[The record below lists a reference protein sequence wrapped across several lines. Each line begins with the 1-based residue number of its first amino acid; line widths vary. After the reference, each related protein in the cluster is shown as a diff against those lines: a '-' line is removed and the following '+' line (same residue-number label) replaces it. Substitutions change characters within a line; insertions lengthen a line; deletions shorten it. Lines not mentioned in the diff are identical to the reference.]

1 MPQQAHG
8 LQYWHGISVASHT
21 GAAPGASKGKRMK
34 RSRIVI
40 FSLVLLFALLTLPA
54 FARADVAPDGWTWD
68 EAAVSG
74 DPAPEGWTWDE
85 AAVSG
90 DPAPEGWTWDEAVA
104 PPVDS

>member
-1 MPQQAHG
+1 
-8 LQYWHGISVASHT
+8 
-21 GAAPGASKGKRMK
+21 MK

-40 FSLVLLFALLTLPA
+40 FSLVLLLVLLTLPA
-54 FARADVAPDGWTWD
+54 FAQADVAPDGWTWD
-68 EAAVSG
+68 ESPASV

-85 AAVSG
+85 AAVSV